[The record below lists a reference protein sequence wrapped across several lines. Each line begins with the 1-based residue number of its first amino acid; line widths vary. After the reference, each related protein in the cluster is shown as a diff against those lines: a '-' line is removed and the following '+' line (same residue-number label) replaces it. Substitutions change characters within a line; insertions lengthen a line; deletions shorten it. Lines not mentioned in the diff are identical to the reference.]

1 MSLYRMAEKVKLK
14 WSTSGDFMSGL
25 NRRIKYDTLLHWSK
39 WQLIQKIS
47 CINVTSKNEE
57 ASHSLTLPICR
68 LSLMY
73 TFNKMCITHGN
84 DYLIW
89 NLNNC
94 ERVDRDGNYVKF
106 RENCAIE
113 LNLAEYMHQSN

>member
-1 MSLYRMAEKVKLK
+1 
-14 WSTSGDFMSGL
+14 
-25 NRRIKYDTLLHWSK
+25 
-39 WQLIQKIS
+39 
-47 CINVTSKNEE
+47 
-57 ASHSLTLPICR
+57 
-68 LSLMY
+68 MY